1 MTTDNR
7 FNDLSEPAGADL
19 SSSQF
24 KVVQMNTSGKIIDM
38 TAITEIPIGILQN
51 EFVDAAGKPAHF
63 TPMNS
68 GGLSKIRLGA
78 TLTPGVLVGSAA
90 DGRAVP
96 DATTNFTLG
105 LLTKG
110 GVADDIGTVLLGSFT
125 AKA

>member
-7 FNDLSEPAGADL
+7 FNDISEPAGADL

-24 KVVQMNTSGKIIDM
+24 KVVQMDTSGKIIDM
-38 TAITEIPIGILQN
+38 TAITEFPIGILQN
-51 EFVDAAGKPAHF
+51 EPDAADKPAHI

-78 TLTPGVLVGSAA
+78 TLTPGVLVGSGT
-90 DGRAVP
+90 DGRAVA

-110 GVADDIGTVLLGSFT
+110 GDADDIGTVLLGSYT